1 VGEIKDRLRL
11 DEERIRMERDRLIGA
26 EESVRRQEE
35 RLRTTFEQL
44 ELQEGRYQTKGML
57 CLPRLVANADS
68 VSILQS
74 TQSWK
79 RLSVLCFR
87 KEKREF
93 WRSPELRL
101 IPLSQLYLNT

>member
-1 VGEIKDRLRL
+1 
-11 DEERIRMERDRLIGA
+11 MERERLIGA
-26 EESVRRQEE
+26 EETVRHQEE

-44 ELQEGRYQTKGML
+44 EIQEGRYQTKGMF
-57 CLPRLVANADS
+57 CLRLVADADS

-79 RLSVLCFR
+79 RLSVLCFQ
-87 KEKREF
+87 KEKKEF
-93 WRSPELRL
+93 WRSPERRP